1 MKETLREEKLPLADA
16 PQENTLAEEEQ
27 EVAPQIQDDQNKAE
41 SPAAVINPQVNVLP
55 EEKAEIQ
62 PEENASEAGQTP
74 AEDKE
79 EIFEETKTENDKTD
93 ENQET
98 PPVDNEEKEPEGN
111 GQNDEEVVPDTESE
125 DITERA
131 IAWLEEQIKT
141 PGTVAYDYF
150 VLRAKGTSLDSN
162 GYNFAPAVN
171 EALREALDL
180 DAGAT
185 FSWRIWK
192 GSNTEGYSIFWTNSD
207 IQNMQAKDSI
217 DRVTRYNTASD
228 ETVEGTS
235 MVDSR
240 VVEGKTIHII
250 SGADFKAA
258 V

>member
-62 PEENASEAGQTP
+62 PEENASEAGETP

-150 VLRAKGTSLDSN
+150 VLRAKGASLDSN

-217 DRVTRYNTASD
+217 DRVTRYNTASG